1 MFRKNKYVNSI
12 LMNDIREIQ
21 IMNKNDII
29 NILVKSYSEDEE
41 NLKTLKLSELKD
53 LLNEYRDHS
62 DMFPNDDEDDGSH
75 SWD

>member
-1 MFRKNKYVNSI
+1 
-12 LMNDIREIQ
+12 MNDIRGIQ